1 MRKIILFDLD
11 GTLTDPME
19 GITKSVQHALKAY
32 GIIEEDLTKLC
43 PFIGPPLKDSFMEFY
58 GFSEKDGKE
67 AISVFHEYF
76 TARGM
81 FENKVYDG
89 MEDMLTALKEAGYVL
104 AVATSKPECFAMQIL
119 EHFKLDSYFE
129 VVGGADMEEI
139 RVRKGDVIKYTL
151 DRLAFKDGEQIV
163 MVGDR
168 KHDILGAKEAGLQS
182 IGVLYGYGDREEF
195 MEAGADYIVETVGE
209 LEAFLLHEYFQQ

>member
-43 PFIGPPLKDSFMEFY
+43 PFIGPPLKDSFVEFY

-76 TARGM
+76 TERGI
-81 FENKVYDG
+81 FENKVYEG
-89 MEDMLTALKEAGYVL
+89 MEDMLFALKEAGYVL
-104 AVATSKPECFAMQIL
+104 AVATSKPEIFAIQIL
-119 EHFKLDSYFE
+119 EHFKLDTYFE

-139 RVRKGDVIKYTL
+139 RVKKGDVIKYTL
-151 DRLAFKDGEQIV
+151 GRLDFKDGEQVV

-195 MEAGADYIVETVGE
+195 EEAGADYMVETVPQLKE
-209 LEAFLLHEYFQQ
+209 MLLHEYFRG